1 MQGRLLIIGSN
12 ATVDTSLGMEY
23 KVKQNIYVFE
33 DKQIGFTKKLTL
45 IKALEYNGFSFQRSY
60 SVTSSPQLSK
70 FGFGYT
76 PLNATTSDDIVIVA
90 KSVDYLNSK
99 VVDLEF
105 VDVDAYMQIAS
116 QSNGLFD
123 FNDNFLVLRSATLEI

>member
-1 MQGRLLIIGSN
+1 MQGRLIIIGSN
-12 ATVDTSLGMEY
+12 ATDNNSLGMSY
-23 KVKQNIYVFE
+23 KVKQSFYVFD
-33 DKQIGFTKKLTL
+33 DKQIGFTRNLTL
-45 IKALEYNGFSFQRSY
+45 IKTLEYNGFSFQRSFN
-60 SVTSSPQLSK
+60 VETSPQLSK

-76 PLNATTSDDIVIVA
+76 PLNANTSDDVVVVA

-116 QSNGLFD
+116 ESGGLFD
-123 FNDNFLVLRSATLEI
+123 FNDNFLVVRSATLEK